1 MNLDYNIRYVATNTY
16 ENQTNGALWQFLITP
31 EDNDSQDLI
40 SSDFSNSLNI
50 PIENSINGYD
60 FKTYRINTRETF
72 QEIEFTAEFKILK
85 KVENIF
91 EKINQ
96 EFSEEE
102 YKKMRAIE
110 FRASN
115 DVYLRDTELTTL
127 PQQVDFKFDDTLS
140 LFQNLQNL
148 NAWIKEEFTFKA
160 NVTGIDTDLTDI
172 LKIRQGVCQDF
183 THLFIAIAKQ
193 FGIPSRYV
201 SGYLHQ
207 GNGYF
212 GDSQMHAWVEC
223 CLPDAGWIGFDP
235 TNNLIAAENHIK
247 VAHGKDY
254 TDCPPLKGV
263 VFSSGKNETE
273 YTVQV
278 SAEKQQEQQQ
288 Q

>member
-1 MNLDYNIRYVATNTY
+1 MNLDYKIRYTAKNTY
-16 ENQTNGALWQFLITP
+16 ENQTNGALWQFLIIP
-31 EDNDSQDLI
+31 ENNETQELI
-40 SSDFSNSLNI
+40 SDDFSNSLNT
-50 PIENSINGYD
+50 PVENSINGYG
-60 FKTYRINTRETF
+60 FRTYRVRPKQSFE
-72 QEIEFTAEFKILK
+72 EIEFTADFKIIK

-91 EKINQ
+91 EKVSQ
-96 EFSEEE
+96 EFSE
-102 YKKMRAIE
+102 RE
-110 FRASN
+110 FEDLKSLEFKAGN
-115 DVYLRDTELTTL
+115 DVFLRNTDLTTL
-127 PQQVDFKFDDTLS
+127 HQEVDFKFDKKVS
-140 LFQNLQNL
+140 LFENLQNL
-148 NAWIKEEFTFKA
+148 NSWIKEEFTFKT
-160 NVTGIDTDLTDI
+160 NVTDIDTDLNHI
-172 LKIRQGVCQDF
+172 LEIKQGVCQDF

-223 CLPDAGWIGFDP
+223 CLPDSGWIGFDP

-263 VFSSGKNETE
+263 VYSSGKNETE

-278 SAEKQQEQQQ
+278 SSQKQQQ